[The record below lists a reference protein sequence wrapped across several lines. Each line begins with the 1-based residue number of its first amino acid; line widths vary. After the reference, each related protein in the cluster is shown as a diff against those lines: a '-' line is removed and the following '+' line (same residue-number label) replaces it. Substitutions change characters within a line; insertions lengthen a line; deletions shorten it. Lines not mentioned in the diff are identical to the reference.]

1 MPPQPKPSLKD
12 LLAKA
17 ADDAKRLAHAQLALA
32 RSEISASGQ
41 RFGTGAGL
49 GIATLG
55 IAAFA
60 VLFLLVTLALGIAAV
75 GLPYWAGF
83 LIVAVLLMIAGT
95 VTALVAKKQLAKAS
109 GPSLTMIEFEK
120 TKAALSGKPADP
132 VSAPIAAVAD
142 ALPETPGT

>member
-120 TKAALSGKPADP
+120 TKAALSG
-132 VSAPIAAVAD
+132 AVA
-142 ALPETPGT
+142 PEEPPAPVAVPTPSPQQS